1 MLILKGNT
9 GKSIVADA
17 LHRYN
22 FAPIFVYDKETIN
35 TIDCDFIPSDE
46 FSIIQFCEGLYD
58 HIKEY
63 NYELLPINMIV
74 IYTNLPELDCGM
86 IFDYAH
92 KIEVENLVGNVI
104 VTCKP

>member
-1 MLILKGNT
+1 MLILKGKV

-22 FAPIFVYDKETIN
+22 FTPIFVYDKEPIN
-35 TIDCDFIPSDE
+35 TIECDFIPTDE
-46 FSIIQFCEGLYD
+46 FTIDQFCKGLYG

-63 NYELLPINMIV
+63 NSELLPLSMIV
-74 IYTNLPELDCGM
+74 IYTNLSEVDCSL

-92 KIEVENLVGNVI
+92 IIESEKLVLNVL
-104 VTCKP
+104 VTCK

>member
-22 FAPIFVYDKETIN
+22 FAPVFVYDKEPIN
-35 TIDCDFIPSDE
+35 TIKCDFIPADE
-46 FSIIQFCEGLYD
+46 VPIIQFCKGLYD

-63 NYELLPINMIV
+63 YSEFLPIDMIV
-74 IYTNLPELDCGM
+74 IYTNLSEVDCGL

-92 KIEVENLVGNVI
+92 MIEIENLVVNVI
-104 VTCKP
+104 VTCKS